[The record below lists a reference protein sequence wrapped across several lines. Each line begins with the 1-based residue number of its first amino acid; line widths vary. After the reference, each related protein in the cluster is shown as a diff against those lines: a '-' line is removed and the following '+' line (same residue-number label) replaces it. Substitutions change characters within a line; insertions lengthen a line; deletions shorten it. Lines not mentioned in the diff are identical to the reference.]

1 MHKPFNSI
9 TEPQSA
15 EYQRLKKIFVRQ
27 TILRFMVLPGFSW
40 MFCFAFT
47 AHLFSKNFA
56 WNSVLVYCFFV
67 ATSFTMIIF
76 GGKLHA
82 ERQLRVFLDN
92 RWELTEELISPLV
105 KRVFN
110 SPLDPITSFDLCA
123 NTMSSIRLSQLL
135 GADKNLHFSHDPF
148 KGTIKLARYRP
159 AFLGLTLIVEV
170 KQQKDLLTFI
180 EVRSAPG
187 FFRATIQNGD
197 AFQWVTKLSDE
208 LQQVLREKRDAF
220 DMKKRVENLERAAL
234 ESKLAAMQA
243 QVEPHFLFNTLANLK
258 YLIRTDTD
266 NAVELLTHMIAY
278 LRAALPDM
286 RSISSTVGREVKF
299 AEHFLRIMQ
308 IRMGQRLQF
317 YIEGVDEYSDVSMP
331 PAMLISMVEN
341 AIKHGLE
348 KATRA
353 GIIWI
358 RVSREKQ
365 QIVLSV
371 VDDGVGLNEL
381 SGQGV
386 GLANIHQRLALLYG
400 EAASLVV
407 MPNVPRGVDARIYL
421 PLSIT
426 PQNLHSTHQ
435 EDSV

>member
-15 EYQRLKKIFVRQ
+15 EYQRLKKIFLRQ
-27 TILRFMVLPGFSW
+27 SILRLLALTGFLW
-40 MFCFAFT
+40 MFCFAI
-47 AHLFSKNFA
+47 LVNRYSKHFA

-67 ATSFTMIIF
+67 AIIF
-76 GGKLHA
+76 TIIVGGKLNA
-82 ERQLRVFLDN
+82 TRQLKVFLDN
-92 RWELTEELISPLV
+92 RWELTEELISPVV
-105 KRVFN
+105 KRIFD

-123 NTMSSIRLSQLL
+123 NAMSSIRLAQLL

-148 KGTIKLARYRP
+148 KGTIKLAHYRP
-159 AFLGLTLIVEV
+159 AFLGLALMVEV
-170 KQQKDLLTFI
+170 KQQKKDLLTFI
-180 EVRSAPG
+180 EVRSVPG

-208 LQQVLREKRDAF
+208 LQRVLREKRDAL

-234 ESKLAAMQA
+234 ESKLATMQA

-266 NAVELLTHMIAY
+266 NAVELLNHMIAY

-286 RSISSTVGREVKF
+286 RSISSTVGKEVKF

-317 YIEGVDEYSDVSMP
+317 YIVGADEYSDVSMP

-353 GIIWI
+353 GTIWI

-365 QIVLSV
+365 QIALSV
-371 VDDGVGLNEL
+371 VDDGVGLSEL

-421 PLSIT
+421 PLNPI
-426 PQNLHSTHQ
+426 PEKLNSTHH
-435 EDSV
+435 EASV